1 MVPSQSVSAHSTHT
15 HAPRN
20 NETFDIAHCTT
31 YTPSDRKYGGMKH
44 SAVPSLQS
52 LAAAAKQSYYQ
63 QTMTKVWTTED
74 TLKVLAMLVIA
85 SFFFFALTGLFNA
98 EAKLKAKEAKSS

>member
-1 MVPSQSVSAHSTHT
+1 MKLSTSRT
-15 HAPRN
+15 AL
-20 NETFDIAHCTT
+20 T

>member
-1 MVPSQSVSAHSTHT
+1 
-15 HAPRN
+15 
-20 NETFDIAHCTT
+20 
-31 YTPSDRKYGGMKH
+31 
-44 SAVPSLQS
+44 
-52 LAAAAKQSYYQ
+52 
-63 QTMTKVWTTED
+63 MTKVWTTED